1 MFHLTGSSPFTLLAA
16 ATRQTVFIPLCRAK
30 YQKNF
35 RSGGKRS
42 PAALTRR
49 CWYGKCG
56 SHPNFAKEL
65 FVSDSSSRLF
75 TFVARRPR
83 LIIALALL
91 FSVFSVIYTIRN
103 MEFLTGRDDLMPKNA
118 PFQVDYR
125 AYRAEFGDQE
135 EIVAV
140 IESDDAERSTR
151 AADALYAR
159 LSKETGAFREVFYP
173 GGLPFFRKNGLLF
186 MPLEEIRQLRSTLTM
201 AAPVLKDLA
210 AAPSVQTLFTSLTGQ
225 IDGYLTAKNTSLQS
239 LVFMLG
245 TLDKGFKAFDGKS
258 SALSMDSFLKG
269 STDGKPSTLE
279 NAGKQQVITLLPIK
293 QEGSF
298 VASEKSI
305 KAARSALDEILKK
318 PEFKGVTGGLTGVP
332 VLEYEEMATSQRDME
347 IATVLSLALTVI
359 LLLFAFRGLLNVIA
373 AMVSLIVGI
382 CLSFGFATLAIGH
395 LNILSMVFAIMLIGL
410 GIEYGIQVVL
420 RYQEELKNGVTGMAA
435 LEIGLTSNIRSIIMA
450 AATVAL
456 AFATFAFTD
465 FKGIAELG
473 IIAAGGVFIC
483 VLATFTVLPAM
494 LILLERFRKASIPPP
509 LTGEGERVGDASYL
523 QDGDFPP
530 PLTLPRQGGGD
541 HFVAQ
546 SPFTRILFGKP
557 RSVIAITLL
566 LSLACLYPTLTMRFD
581 YNLMNLQAK
590 GLQSVEYAY
599 RLMRSK
605 ENSGYFAVVTANDKA
620 DAQKLTERLEKL
632 PSVDHVVSS
641 LTFVPEQQT
650 EKLIELDAVR
660 AVMAGINPAPY
671 EENLQVMALP
681 AVFENFRDRV
691 EKLSKTLEAQNKP
704 EARPVAAF
712 LATLD
717 SFFKTLEKEKDKNAL
732 GMLREFQGGMF
743 AELPDKLKMLKATLE
758 AERISESDVPPELQK
773 RFVGKR
779 GKLLLQVAPKKEIF
793 EREPLQEFVSEV
805 KQVVPNA
812 TGEPVMVFESLSVL
826 RDSYLKAFIYAFLGI
841 AVILL
846 INFKSIRYALLGTL
860 PLAAGLL
867 MMIGGMRLAGVSFNS
882 ANIIVLPLILG
893 VGIDSAI
900 YIINRYRQ
908 GSETPAQVATRSAG
922 VGVLLNALTIL
933 FSFGALM
940 VAHHQGVFSIGAVMS
955 LGMVA
960 SVAVFLAFLPALLTL
975 WGKR

>member
-1 MFHLTGSSPFTLLAA
+1 M
-16 ATRQTVFIPLCRAK
+16 
-30 YQKNF
+30 
-35 RSGGKRS
+35 
-42 PAALTRR
+42 
-49 CWYGKCG
+49 
-56 SHPNFAKEL
+56 SHNSHK
-65 FVSDSSSRLF
+65 SRLF
-75 TFVARRPR
+75 TFVAARPR
-83 LIIALALL
+83 LILALALL
-91 FSVFSVIYTIRN
+91 LSVAAVIYTIKN
-103 MEFLTGRDDLMPKNA
+103 MEFLTGRDDLMPRNA
-118 PFQVDYR
+118 SFQVDYR

-140 IESDDAERSTR
+140 IESDDAEKSTR
-151 AADALYAR
+151 AADALHAR
-159 LSKETGAFREVFYP
+159 LNRDSGLFREIFYP

-186 MPLEEIRQLRSTLTM
+186 MPLDEIKALRRTLTM

-210 AAPSVQTLFTSLTGQ
+210 VAPSVQTLFTSLTAQ
-225 IDGYLTAKNTSLQS
+225 IDSYLKNGNPAALQS
-239 LVFMLG
+239 LTFMLT

-258 SALSMDSFLKG
+258 SGMSMDSFLKG
-269 STDGKPSTLE
+269 SGDGKPSLLE
-279 NAGKQQVITLLPIK
+279 SAGKQQVITMLPVK

-305 KAARSALDEILKK
+305 KAARAAMDEILRK
-318 PEFKGVTGGLTGVP
+318 PEFKGVKGGLTGVP
-332 VLEYEEMATSQRDME
+332 VLEYEEMATSQHDIE
-347 IATVLSLALTVI
+347 IATALSLTLTVI
-359 LLLFAFRGLLNVIA
+359 LLLLAFRGLLNVIA

-382 CLSFGFATLAIGH
+382 CLSFGFATLAVGH

-420 RYQEELKNGVTGMAA
+420 RFQEEIKNGANGISAIET
-435 LEIGLTSNIRSIIMA
+435 GLTSNIRSIIMA

-483 VLATFTVLPAM
+483 VITTFTVLPAM
-494 LILLERFRKASIPPP
+494 LILLERFRKTPNAPS
-509 LTGEGERVGDASYL
+509 
-523 QDGDFPP
+523 
-530 PLTLPRQGGGD
+530 TLPQGNGKTD
-541 HFVAQ
+541 LHER
-546 SPFTRILFGKP
+546 PFFRAVFAKP
-557 RSVIAITLL
+557 RIVVATTLI

-599 RLMRSK
+599 KLMRSK
-605 ENSGYFAVVTANDKA
+605 ENSGYFAVVTARDKTEA
-620 DAQKLTERLEKL
+620 RSLTERLEKL
-632 PSVDHVVSS
+632 PAVDHVVSP
-641 LTFVPEQQT
+641 LTFVPDMQG
-650 EKLIELDAVR
+650 EKLAELAALKQTLADV
-660 AVMAGINPAPY
+660 VPVPY

-681 AVFENFRDRV
+681 AVFESFRDRV
-691 EKLSKTLEAQNKP
+691 AKLESALAAKKAP
-704 EARPVAAF
+704 EAKAIGAF

-717 SFFKTLEKEKDKNAL
+717 GFFKTLEKEKDNNAL
-732 GMLREFQGGMF
+732 GMLRDFQGGMF
-743 AELPDKLKMLKATLE
+743 AELPDKLKMMK
-758 AERISESDVPPELQK
+758 ESLSAAAVTDSDIPPQLMQ
-773 RFVGKR
+773 RFVGKS
-779 GKLLLQVAPKKEIF
+779 GKLLLQVAAKKEIF
-793 EREPLQEFVSEV
+793 EREPLQEFVTQV
-805 KQVVPNA
+805 KGIFPGA

-826 RDSYLKAFIYAFLGI
+826 RDAYLKAFIYAFIGI
-841 AVILL
+841 AIILL

-867 MMIGGMRLAGVSFNS
+867 LMIGGMRLMDVSFNS

-922 VGVLLNALTIL
+922 IGVFLNALTIL

-960 SVAVFLAFLPALLTL
+960 SVAVFLAFLPALLDL
-975 WGKR
+975 YGKRQ